1 MIGDALYIALAVL
14 VAMFLVR
21 LLGGPLF
28 KPAA

>member
-1 MIGDALYIALAVL
+1 MIADALYLAAAVL

-28 KPAA
+28 KAA